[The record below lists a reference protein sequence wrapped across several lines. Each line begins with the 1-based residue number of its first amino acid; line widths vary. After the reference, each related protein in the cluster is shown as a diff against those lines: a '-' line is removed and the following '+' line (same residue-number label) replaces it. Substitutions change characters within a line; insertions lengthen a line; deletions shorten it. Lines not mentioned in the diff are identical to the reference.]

1 MGKIVH
7 LMGKSSTGKDT
18 IYKRLLNNE
27 EMGLKTI
34 IPYTTRPIRIKET
47 DGVEY
52 YFTDEAGYAEMEA
65 AGKIIEQRA
74 YHTYHGLW
82 RYFTADDGQIV
93 LDSGDYIMIGTLESY
108 VSAAKYF
115 GRDKVIPVLIE
126 VDDGVRL
133 QRALNRERKQEV
145 PKYEEMC
152 RRFLADS
159 EDFSEDKIQQA
170 GIANEERFLND
181 ELDKCLEEVEE
192 FLLSQLRR

>member
-1 MGKIVH
+1 MGKIVY

-18 IYKRLLNNE
+18 IYKRLLERN
-27 EMGLKTI
+27 EMGLRTI
-34 IPYTTRPIRIKET
+34 IPYTTRPIRIKERE
-47 DGVEY
+47 GVEY
-52 YFTDEAGYAEMEA
+52 HFTDEAGYKKMEA

-82 RYFTADDGQIV
+82 RYFTADDGQIM
-93 LDSGDYIMIGTLESY
+93 LEEGDYIIIGTLESY
-108 VSAAKYF
+108 VSTVKYF
-115 GRDKVIPVLIE
+115 GREHIVPVLIE

-159 EDFSEDKIQQA
+159 EDFSEDKIKQA
-170 GIANEERFLND
+170 GIVNERFCNED
-181 ELDKCLEEVEE
+181 LDKCLEEVSGFIRNE
-192 FLLSQLRR
+192 LGR